1 MRRFILLAALAA
13 SLAASAAH
21 SQQLTGGRNSAGR
34 TQAFLVADDGAQ
46 VNAAFSFTNITTNT
60 NTVVKASPG
69 VFGGIT
75 INTAGTTSNVIVY
88 NNTTCTGAKIG
99 TFSSLTQG
107 VLSAPVNAS
116 VGICTTTAGGAAADI
131 TILWR

>member
-1 MRRFILLAALAA
+1 MRRLFLLAAVAV
-13 SLAASAAH
+13 SLVASAAH

-46 VNAAFSFTNITTNT
+46 VSAGYSFSNITTNT

-69 VFGGIT
+69 VFGGFSVNT
-75 INTAGTTSNVIVY
+75 IGTTSNLIVY

-99 TFSSLTQG
+99 TYSSVAQT

-116 VGICTTTAGGAAADI
+116 VGLCVTTAGGAAADI